1 LATGIRPSAL
11 SAVVTSDD
19 AAAEPRAARRGALG
33 PGVALGLV
41 YATGFATARLLD
53 VSEDGTAL
61 ALFGASYALLV
72 LLCAFFRPR
81 YYLPLVVAYL
91 PFCRVYPLAVA
102 GMSGVNLVNFVIAAG
117 LLAWLT
123 SHADPAPRVRLGA
136 VEVLAGLFVLAASLS
151 VLPTAIVGSR
161 SPEGLAI
168 TYRNWLAP
176 ILFFFIAR
184 GLVRDRRD
192 VAGVL
197 QVLAWTVFLVAA
209 CTWQEGVQRG
219 DRGSIAASRVGGLL
233 EQANS
238 MGAFLA
244 YYGVPLLA
252 FALTAGRF
260 SRALPYLAA
269 YLIAARAVLFTF
281 SRGAYL
287 AYIAGSSAVLVVANP
302 LLLAAA
308 GAAGIFAAVLYP
320 PLLPSSVRDRLGSLT
335 LEAPTNPWED
345 ASTNLDRSASH
356 RTVLWRGAARIITEY
371 PVQGIGLG
379 HFPATI
385 DLYTPEVLQASDPRD
400 AHNAYL
406 LIASEMGV
414 PTLLLLL
421 VFLSWLAATALRVSL
436 RRRNPIDRRVG
447 LTLLGTLGSL
457 VVSCMLGSRF
467 SQEALIAY
475 FWILAALL
483 AVVAQLRERRPRP
496 PRAA

>member
-1 LATGIRPSAL
+1 VL
-11 SAVVTSDD
+11 
-19 AAAEPRAARRGALG
+19 
-33 PGVALGLV
+33 
-41 YATGFATARLLD
+41 GFAYALAFAVARLVD
-53 VSEDGTAL
+53 VSEDSVAL
-61 ALFGASYALLV
+61 ALLGASYALVV
-72 LLCAFFRPR
+72 LLSAFFRPR
-81 YYLPLVVAYL
+81 YYMPLIMAYL
-91 PFCRVYPLAVA
+91 PFSRVFPLAVA
-102 GMSGVNLVNFVIAAG
+102 GMSGVNLMNLVIAAG
-117 LLAWLT
+117 MLAWLA
-123 SHADPAPRVRLGA
+123 SHADSAPRPRLGGI
-136 VEVLAGLFVLAASLS
+136 ELLAALFVLAASLS

-161 SPEGLAI
+161 AAEGLAI

-197 QVLAWTVFLVAA
+197 QVFAWTIFLVGI
-209 CTWQEGVQRG
+209 CTWQEGAQRA
-219 DRGSIAASRVGGLL
+219 DRGSIEGARVGGLL

-252 FALTAGRF
+252 FALTAGRPWR
-260 SRALPYLAA
+260 SVPYLAA
-269 YLIAARAVLFTF
+269 YLVAGRAILFTF

-287 AYIAGSSAVLVVANP
+287 AFMTGSSAVLLIANP
-302 LLLAAA
+302 LLLAATIGA
-308 GAAGIFAAVLYP
+308 GSIAAVLYP
-320 PLLPSSVRDRLGSLT
+320 PLLPSSVRDRLGTLT

-356 RTVLWRGAARIITEY
+356 RTVLWRGAVRMIQEH
-371 PVQGIGLG
+371 PVQGVGLG
-379 HFPATI
+379 HFPFTI
-385 DLYTPEVLQASDPRD
+385 DLYTPEVLLASDPRD

-406 LIASEMGV
+406 LMASEMGI

-421 VFLSWLAATALRVSL
+421 VFLAWLGAVALRISL
-436 RRRNPIDRRVG
+436 RRRNPLDRRVG

-483 AVVAQLRERRPRP
+483 AVVRQLREPIRRPART
-496 PRAA
+496 A